1 MDVGWV
7 GVEPALP
14 GVVVDRCVVDQDAQ
28 PAVSLL
34 HGPEATIDACVVGDV
49 EPEEP
54 GAELVG
60 GCARLLIV
68 ARAQDHLEAV
78 FD

>member
-1 MDVGWV
+1 
-7 GVEPALP
+7 
-14 GVVVDRCVVDQDAQ
+14 
-28 PAVSLL
+28 VSLL

-49 EPEEP
+49 EPEEA